1 MALQLAAR
9 LTDERTAR
17 QVQYLLGYDP
27 APPFEGLDD
36 ANIGGELGVWR
47 NGVSLAAPVIA
58 ARPKRMI
65 RQGR

>member
-9 LTDERTAR
+9 LTDEQTAR
-17 QVQYLLGYDP
+17 QVQYQLGYDP
-27 APPFEGLDD
+27 APPFGGLDY

-47 NGVSLAAPVIA
+47 SGVSLAAPVIA